1 MNIKHK
7 FLTYVELQKSA
18 NDLKFQIGT
27 NNPRTAAAYDKA
39 NTLKRELLNIFES
52 IEEEL

>member
-1 MNIKHK
+1 MNLKHK

-27 NNPRTAAAYDKA
+27 NNPRTAAAYEKA
-39 NTLKRELLNIFES
+39 NVLKRELLNIFES
-52 IEEEL
+52 ME